1 MVWSWK
7 PRSHKIWYTG
17 APLTVRPDEG
27 RTNEKVAEKGAQRF
41 EIAPC
46 RTEIGACGPPRGG
59 HERRRRKRNLDVLGI
74 GSAAPLLSYPE
85 PYRTANQQYWN
96 RRLGNHAGLTS
107 LVGDA
112 GIEPATPP
120 V

>member
-1 MVWSWK
+1 MRK
-7 PRSHKIWYTG
+7 LQKK
-17 APLTVRPDEG
+17 APNALKLLHAELKSAPAVR
-27 RTNEKVAEKGAQRF
+27 
-41 EIAPC
+41 
-46 RTEIGACGPPRGG
+46 PRGG

-85 PYRTANQQYWN
+85 PYRTANQQHWN